1 MSATPTDTPEKT
13 VSAGE
18 DDVRQ
23 YMQEIRAY
31 PLLTV
36 EEERALARRCAQGD
50 EEAIRAL
57 VNANLRLV
65 VSIAKE
71 YTGRGVPL
79 MDLIQE
85 GSIGLLAAA
94 KKFDYTRELRFSTYA
109 TKWIRQSVGRCLAQ
123 HSGVIRV
130 PTHTGEKMRK
140 VLATQNRLAQELE
153 RAPTEAEIA
162 ESTGLTG
169 EQVRKLLD
177 LVPETCSLDAPTGED
192 GDTSLGGL
200 LRDST
205 VEGPG
210 EGSGP
215 PGVGNHHADPSGP
228 VAGAA
233 AEIGV
238 HALRPG
244 GRRVPFSGRNWQGI
258 RCFPGTGQA
267 NRRPGHGKAAADG
280 HEAGIGGF
288 SGMRTLDVDFG
299 DSSFELAIARLK
311 AGDSFPAGRFLT
323 LLEGEDEE
331 AVEAAF
337 DTLAERGIRLELSGI
352 PKASPTGSSAAR
364 LHLEEKL
371 AKSENIAEDLPEE
384 DPLRLYL
391 EELSRAEGD
400 PVGEMLPKVVALAR
414 EYVGYG
420 VLLMD
425 LIQEGNLA
433 LWEAMASEGNAEEA
447 ARQGMIKAVTM
458 QGPCQRRGQQN
469 APGFGKIP
477 CGGRAAPGPAGPDA
491 PAGRDR
497 PGGGD
502 FAGGSLYG
510 VQNV

>member
-162 ESTGLTG
+162 ESTGLTV

-205 VEGPG
+205 VEAPEKEVVRQELETTLQTLLDQLPERQRKLVSMRFGL
-210 EGSGP
+210 ED
-215 PGVGNHHADPSGP
+215 GVCHSLD
-228 VAGAA
+228 
-233 AEIGV
+233 EIGREFGV
-238 HALRPG
+238 SRERAR
-244 GRRVPFSGRNWQGI
+244 QI
-258 RCFPGTGQA
+258 EGQA
-267 NRRPGHGKAAADG
+267 
-280 HEAGIGGF
+280 
-288 SGMRTLDVDFG
+288 M
-299 DSSFELAIARLK
+299 
-311 AGDSFPAGRFLT
+311 
-323 LLEGEDEE
+323 
-331 AVEAAF
+331 
-337 DTLAERGIRLELSGI
+337 
-352 PKASPTGSSAAR
+352 
-364 LHLEEKL
+364 EKL
-371 AKSENIAEDLPEE
+371 RQMGLKLGLEDF
-384 DPLRLYL
+384 L
-391 EELSRAEGD
+391 E
-400 PVGEMLPKVVALAR
+400 
-414 EYVGYG
+414 
-420 VLLMD
+420 
-425 LIQEGNLA
+425 
-433 LWEAMASEGNAEEA
+433 
-447 ARQGMIKAVTM
+447 
-458 QGPCQRRGQQN
+458 
-469 APGFGKIP
+469 
-477 CGGRAAPGPAGPDA
+477 
-491 PAGRDR
+491 
-497 PGGGD
+497 
-502 FAGGSLYG
+502 
-510 VQNV
+510 

>member
-162 ESTGLTG
+162 ESTGLTV

-200 LRDST
+200 LRGST
-205 VEGPG
+205 VEAPEKEVVRQELETTMQTLLDQLPERQRKLVSMRFGL
-210 EGSGP
+210 ED
-215 PGVGNHHADPSGP
+215 GVCHSLD
-228 VAGAA
+228 
-233 AEIGV
+233 EIGREFGV
-238 HALRPG
+238 SRERAR
-244 GRRVPFSGRNWQGI
+244 QI
-258 RCFPGTGQA
+258 EGQA
-267 NRRPGHGKAAADG
+267 
-280 HEAGIGGF
+280 
-288 SGMRTLDVDFG
+288 M
-299 DSSFELAIARLK
+299 
-311 AGDSFPAGRFLT
+311 
-323 LLEGEDEE
+323 
-331 AVEAAF
+331 
-337 DTLAERGIRLELSGI
+337 
-352 PKASPTGSSAAR
+352 
-364 LHLEEKL
+364 EKL
-371 AKSENIAEDLPEE
+371 RQMGMKQGLEDF
-384 DPLRLYL
+384 L
-391 EELSRAEGD
+391 E
-400 PVGEMLPKVVALAR
+400 
-414 EYVGYG
+414 
-420 VLLMD
+420 
-425 LIQEGNLA
+425 
-433 LWEAMASEGNAEEA
+433 
-447 ARQGMIKAVTM
+447 
-458 QGPCQRRGQQN
+458 
-469 APGFGKIP
+469 
-477 CGGRAAPGPAGPDA
+477 
-491 PAGRDR
+491 
-497 PGGGD
+497 
-502 FAGGSLYG
+502 
-510 VQNV
+510 